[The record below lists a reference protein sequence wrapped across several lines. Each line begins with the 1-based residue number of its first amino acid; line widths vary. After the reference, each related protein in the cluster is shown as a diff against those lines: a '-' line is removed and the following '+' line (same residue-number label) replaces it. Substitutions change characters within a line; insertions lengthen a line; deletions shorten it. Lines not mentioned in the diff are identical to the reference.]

1 MSGDKMVMRAWTRA
15 QSRLGR
21 RQAMPVMACGMLAGL
36 VAVGQAWC
44 VAAIL
49 AKGLVGSGMAAWPG
63 AGSLL
68 AALAGLAVL
77 RALFMAGGDVFAAR
91 AGRSARRRLRNAV
104 LEAILRGGPALLRRR
119 HSAELTALAVDR
131 IEALDG
137 FFARWIPASV
147 LWVAVPGLIAALA
160 ALVQPGAAG
169 IMILCGLA
177 VPVGQ
182 AVFGIGAAVASRNQ
196 FLAMTRLQARF
207 LDRVRGIATIV
218 LLNRADDEAGRLA
231 QAADELRRRTMKVL
245 RVAFLSSAS
254 IDCAMVVALVLI
266 VVRDG
271 GIVAVLRQGGASGPL
286 AEAAARSLFVLLLVP
301 EFFAPLRALA
311 LAYQDRAHA
320 SGAASAMGELPEGTA
335 ADTPA
340 GDAVPHLSDDGVSV
354 DFEHVTFAWDAA
366 RGPVLTDLSFSVRAG
381 EILTLVGPSGAGKS
395 TIIEMLLG
403 FIVPDSGRVMVGGVD
418 LAAMAPATQS
428 GLISWIGQKPVLFAG
443 TLRENILFARPDAD
457 EAALRAALRA
467 ASVDRFAADL
477 PQGLDTPIGEGGFGL
492 SGGQAQRVAIARA
505 YLKDAPLLLL
515 DEPTAHLDPETERE
529 IFASL
534 RILAQGRTVIL
545 SSHAAGVRAF
555 AGPCLDLGAL
565 RCAEQVT
572 GQMAPAEEGHVHV

>member
-44 VAAIL
+44 VASIL
-49 AKGLVGSGMAAWPG
+49 ARGLVGPGTAVWPG
-63 AGSLL
+63 AGQLL
-68 AALAGLAVL
+68 AALAGLALL
-77 RALFMAGGDVFAAR
+77 RALLLALGDVSAAR
-91 AGRSARRRLRNAV
+91 AGRGARARLRDEV
-104 LEAILRGGPALLRRR
+104 LGAILRGGPALLRRR

-147 LWVAVPGLIAALA
+147 LWIAVPGLIAALA
-160 ALVQPGAAG
+160 ALVQPRAG
-169 IMILCGLA
+169 LIMIVCGLA

-218 LLNRADDEAGRLA
+218 LLNRADDEAKRLA
-231 QAADELRRRTMKVL
+231 DAADELRRRTMKVL

-271 GIVAVLRQGGASGPL
+271 GMVQVLRHGGASAAL
-286 AEAAARSLFVLLLVP
+286 ADAVARSLFVLLLVP

-320 SGAASAMGELPEGTA
+320 SGAASAMGDLPDGTVSA
-335 ADTPA
+335 ATA
-340 GDAVPHLSDDGVSV
+340 RGAVPVLSEGGVSV
-354 DFEHVTFAWDAA
+354 AFENVTFAWDAA
-366 RGPVLTDLSFSVRAG
+366 RGPVFEELSFTVPAG

-403 FIVPDSGRVMVGGVD
+403 FIVPDSGRVLVGGVD
-418 LAAMAPATQS
+418 LATMAPAAQS
-428 GLISWIGQKPVLFAG
+428 GLMSWIGQKPVLFAG

-457 EAALRAALRA
+457 EDTLRAALRA
-467 ASVDRFAADL
+467 AAVDRFAADL
-477 PQGLDTPIGEGGFGL
+477 PEGLDTPIGEGGFGL

-515 DEPTAHLDPETERE
+515 DEPTAHLDPETESE

-534 RILAQGRTVIL
+534 RILARGRTVIL

-555 AGPCLDLGAL
+555 AGPCLDLGRI
-565 RCAEQVT
+565 RCSQPGA
-572 GQMAPAEEGHVHV
+572 GLMAPVEEGHAHV